1 MSAIKIQDNSNNWV
15 DPCNSPVNV
24 QDLSGNWR
32 TIKELDRFYTGR
44 EWVYVMCTLS
54 TSISVSTY
62 LPATVTNGGSILI
75 SGYLNGVATS
85 YYYDYLG
92 GAMTYDIDKK
102 LPITF
107 TWDPAIAS
115 VKFNARL
122 VTSPYTFTASNS
134 MVLEIIL
141 R

>member
-1 MSAIKIQDNSNNWV
+1 MISNTIEF
-15 DPCNSPVNV
+15 DAVNV
-24 QDLSGNWR
+24 YGLVTSLALN
-32 TIKELDRFYTGR
+32 L
-44 EWVYVMCTLS
+44 TLA
-54 TSISVSTY
+54 ISVSTY
-62 LPATVTNGGSILI
+62 LPATGTNGGSILI

-85 YYYDYLG
+85 YYYNYLG

-107 TWDPAIAS
+107 TWDPAVAS